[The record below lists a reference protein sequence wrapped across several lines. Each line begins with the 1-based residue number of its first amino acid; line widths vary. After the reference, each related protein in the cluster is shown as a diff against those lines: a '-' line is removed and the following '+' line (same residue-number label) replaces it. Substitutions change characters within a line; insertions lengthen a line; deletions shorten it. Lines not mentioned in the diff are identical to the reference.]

1 MVTTRFTFSK
11 EKTAGFTIVELLIVI
26 VIIGILAAITVVAFN
41 GVQERARVSAGKAFA
56 SQLARRNFADA
67 AAYWKMD
74 ECSGGTIQSQAEEQ
88 VTGQIVGT
96 SLWSTDTPSG
106 SGCSLQL
113 NGSTR
118 VTTPVQLAANYYL
131 KSAWIKLSSCGTNN
145 IISSPDSAT
154 GTDVPFYAPS
164 CRLQAGHSGNYNR
177 IQSPNILST
186 NKWYHVAV
194 EFKDGTYNLYED
206 GKVVASTSG
215 NPTVTLGDPGV
226 NIGAH
231 RTGSY
236 MTGLIDDV
244 LIIAR

>member
-1 MVTTRFTFSK
+1 MSKQATR
-11 EKTAGFTIVELLIVI
+11 GFTIVELLIVI
-26 VIIGILAAITVVAFN
+26 VIVGILAAITIVAYN
-41 GVQERARVSAGKAFA
+41 GIQERARVSSGKAFA
-56 SQLARRNFADA
+56 SQLARRDLAQA
-67 AAYWKMD
+67 AAYWQMD
-74 ECSGGTIQSQAEEQ
+74 ECSGTTISSQTGDI
-88 VTGQIVGT
+88 VTGQIT
-96 SLWSTDTPSG
+96 PTPLWSTDTPSG

-164 CRLQAGHSGNYNR
+164 CRLQAGHSGNYGR
-177 IQSPNILST
+177 IQSPNILAT

-194 EFKDGTYNLYED
+194 EFNNGTYTLYED
-206 GKVVASTSG
+206 GVAVKTTTG
-215 NPTVTLGDPGV
+215 HPAVTLGDPGV

-231 RTGSY
+231 RTGSF

-244 LIIAR
+244 FIVAR